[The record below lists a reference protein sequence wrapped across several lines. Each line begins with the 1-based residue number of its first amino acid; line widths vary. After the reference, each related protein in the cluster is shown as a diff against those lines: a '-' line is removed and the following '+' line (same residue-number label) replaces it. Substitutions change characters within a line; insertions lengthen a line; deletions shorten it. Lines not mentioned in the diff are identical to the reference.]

1 MYSYIDEDR
10 ISKQLQCCICLNP
23 FTEPYQHLTC
33 QNKFCLQCLNNLPKQ
48 IQKCPYCREDLQQNQ
63 IQKVTDRTLI
73 NILNELKVRC
83 NKCEKIIER
92 HNYNRHS
99 CIDGIDSENQSLSSE
114 LDSFENA
121 QDTFDNSQNE
131 LQLST
136 TTAEHLRQLVLEQE
150 QPAPPQQQL
159 KQNLK
164 DIFHLMLVFIKI
176 ILFAY
181 LFIKLIPF
189 IAKILFNCSTPY
201 MLVKVGIF
209 QVLAKRCQQTY
220 VTCYALIII
229 VNDIMILVDLIFTYW
244 YISFIL
250 LLVLASIIILKGKNI
265 AEKLVEYSQ
274 NMNPARTLFLLTTI
288 GVILLCIPLLP
299 PSIFIFEFFI
309 KSVWKLISATTS

>member
-1 MYSYIDEDR
+1 
-10 ISKQLQCCICLNP
+10 
-23 FTEPYQHLTC
+23 
-33 QNKFCLQCLNNLPKQ
+33 
-48 IQKCPYCREDLQQNQ
+48 
-63 IQKVTDRTLI
+63 
-73 NILNELKVRC
+73 VRC

-209 QVLAKRCQQTY
+209 QVLAK
-220 VTCYALIII
+220 L
-229 VNDIMILVDLIFTYW
+229 DLIFTYW

-250 LLVLASIIILKGKNI
+250 LLVLASIIILK
-265 AEKLVEYSQ
+265 
-274 NMNPARTLFLLTTI
+274 
-288 GVILLCIPLLP
+288 
-299 PSIFIFEFFI
+299 
-309 KSVWKLISATTS
+309 